1 MLTALSAGLPED
13 VRIRQEVLRQGFAI
27 VAISSADRRGRRC
40 WDVKL
45 EPKASM
51 DGQHVAKIL
60 GTVRKRE
67 GLQQAPLYALGAS
80 SGGAFVL
87 MLPHLVPDVQ
97 ASGIPSLS
105 CAGAGSLSVH
115 LLLLQT

>member
-1 MLTALSAGLPED
+1 MPAGLPED
-13 VRIRQEVLRQGFAI
+13 VRVRKKAVRQGYAI
-27 VAISSADRRGRRC
+27 IAISSLDRRGRRC

-45 EPKASM
+45 DPTASV
-51 DGQHVAKIL
+51 DGKHVAEIL
-60 GTVRKRE
+60 GTVRQRE
-67 GLQQAPLYALGAS
+67 GLEQAPLYALGAS